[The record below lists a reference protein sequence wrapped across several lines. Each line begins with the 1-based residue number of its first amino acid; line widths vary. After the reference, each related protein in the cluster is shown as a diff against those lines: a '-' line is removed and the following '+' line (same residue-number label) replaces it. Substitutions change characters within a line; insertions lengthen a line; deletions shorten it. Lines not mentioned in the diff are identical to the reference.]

1 MSTLLLVIS
10 SFPIKLVKA
19 NLEMKS
25 VMNHRNQSNNL
36 TIKKKKDFDFN
47 LQVERRKYGAVQLF
61 LFSNKGVIFLSTF
74 FFGSRHFLT
83 ALAVMHVC
91 AY

>member
-36 TIKKKKDFDFN
+36 TIKKKDFDSN

-61 LFSNKGVIFLSTF
+61 LFSNKGVFFLSTF